1 MFVSFVEKHNN
12 LIKNL
17 NKELKRIDSLEI
29 EEEYKKEL
37 RTSLI
42 LNTLEESKNNK
53 MEKTLNNERERQL
66 YIFFDYIDLINTSKI
81 NEIDIKKLAN
91 IFEAIY
97 QFANFCYL
105 NKHHISEFMA
115 EGYLKEFYDPIFNS
129 DILTEIHQFKK
140 EDEELPENHYNELMK
155 FLLEAKGLSQKIISH
170 PVLLK
175 ELNFIIEKEKNN
187 EE

>member
-1 MFVSFVEKHNN
+1 MFVSFIEKHNN

-17 NKELKRIDSLEI
+17 GKELKIIDSLDI
-29 EEEYKKEL
+29 EDQYKKEL

-42 LNTLEESKNNK
+42 LNTVEESKDNK
-53 MEKTLNNERERQL
+53 IEKTLDNEREKQIN
-66 YIFFDYIDLINTSKI
+66 IFFDYIDLINTSKI
-81 NEIDIKKLAN
+81 NEVDMNKLAK
-91 IFEAIY
+91 IFEAVY

-105 NKHHISEFMA
+105 NKHHLSDFMV

-129 DILTEIHQFKK
+129 DILGEIQYFTE
-140 EDEELPENHYNELMK
+140 EDRDLPDVLHNELMK

-170 PVLLK
+170 PKLLK
-175 ELNFIIEKEKNN
+175 ELNFIIKKEENN